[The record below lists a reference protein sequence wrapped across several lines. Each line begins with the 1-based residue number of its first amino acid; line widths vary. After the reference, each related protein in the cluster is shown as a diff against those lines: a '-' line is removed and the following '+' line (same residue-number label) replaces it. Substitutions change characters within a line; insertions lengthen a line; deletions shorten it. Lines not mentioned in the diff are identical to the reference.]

1 MTILFACMSMY
12 QVCPSA
18 GCQQGAEEALDY
30 LELGFQMLINSLVGT
45 KNCTQVLWTNSHG
58 S

>member
-18 GCQQGAEEALDY
+18 ECQQGAEKALDS
-30 LELGFQMLINSLVGT
+30 LELEFQMVINRHMGIKS
-45 KNCTQVLWTNSHG
+45 CT
-58 S
+58 

>member
-1 MTILFACMSMY
+1 MTILFACMCMY

-18 GCQQGAEEALDY
+18 GCQQGAEEAL
-30 LELGFQMLINSLVGT
+30 ELQMVINSLVGT
-45 KNCTQVLWTNSHG
+45 KNCTQVHWTNSQG